1 MVSVITDKSLCAQV
15 TGGWNCN
22 VESVPHYNPTL
33 VLCDYLEGWDG
44 VGAGKEVKSKET
56 YVWPCWFMLIYGR
69 NQHNILK
76 WWSSN

>member
-44 VGAGKEVKSKET
+44 VGAGKEVKSNK
-56 YVWPCWFMLIYGR
+56 L
-69 NQHNILK
+69 
-76 WWSSN
+76 